1 MTTKN
6 KCRAKNPGSCRV
18 HGSSNAVEVITNDKI
33 ARRNLFE
40 SMNNLDKVDSME
52 SFFEASEQV
61 AHDQKAYD
69 ATLKGLEAMTNDLER
84 KPNDLTSDQFLKL
97 GHRLAN
103 AKEYRKEV
111 MENDP
116 AYRETVDNYTRFNDE
131 HAVSTHSFSKSN
143 LHESLE
149 NLKELPHNTPVS
161 VRFNNGTVLY
171 AYSGNGLGTQP
182 KNRLTRM
189 LAKSGGASRFVQ
201 GFDGDSDKFKHVS
214 FNGFHTMVR
223 TREIKEINVLKPGA
237 YDKGFD
243 SIRNSHVTKD
253 VYKGEAPHRES
264 SRWSVRG
271 ENYYFEI
278 EGANNTNT
286 SNVSDAARSRSW
298 TSGKLDLTPRE
309 RSNDIREIKSPK

>member
-18 HGSSNAVEVITNDKI
+18 HGSSNAVDVITNDKI

-40 SMNNLDKVDSME
+40 SMNNLDKVDSVE
-52 SFFEASEQV
+52 SYFEASEQV

-69 ATLKGLEAMTNDLER
+69 ATLTGIKALTDDLES
-84 KPNDLTSDQFLKL
+84 KTNDLTSDQFLKL

-103 AKEYRKEV
+103 AMEYRKEV

-149 NLKELPHNTPVS
+149 ELKELPYNTPIS

-171 AYSGNGLGTQP
+171 AHSGNGLGGQP
-182 KNRLTRM
+182 KNRFTRM

-201 GFDGDSDKFKHVS
+201 GFDDGQDRFKHVC
-214 FNGFHTMVR
+214 FKDFEVMVR
-223 TREIKEINVLKPGA
+223 VSEIKEINVLKPGA
-237 YDKGFD
+237 YDKGFTPVQ
-243 SIRNSHVTKD
+243 NSHVGAEA
-253 VYKGEAPHRES
+253 YKGEAPHREYG
-264 SRWSVRG
+264 RWSVKG
-271 ENYYFEI
+271 ESYYFET
-278 EGANNTNT
+278 EAANTT
-286 SNVSDAARSRSW
+286 STANVSEKARSRSW
-298 TSGKLDLTPRE
+298 TSGKATLDVRIRPDE
-309 RSNDIREIKSPK
+309 VREIKSPK